1 MVFVS
6 FVSTICIPKTGISKY
21 NGCSVPSDPELES
34 MYEEILI
41 SMKKPFYGWFIVAAS
56 VAMNC
61 YLSIAFFQGFQVFFL
76 PMVKEFGWSRA
87 ATSGA
92 FSLRQL
98 ENGILAPLTGLLVQ
112 RWGARKVIFTGVL
125 VGGIGLMTIGT
136 INSLIAFYITFTI
149 ASVGV
154 SGPSHGVSWPVVV
167 SNWFRRLR
175 GRALGI
181 ATMGPVI
188 GGPFVVVA
196 AILSEWLGWRGA
208 IILLGLGMLIV
219 GLPLSLVAR
228 SHPEPYGYYPDGD
241 THETHDLEHEDEIL
255 SGGGGLTTV
264 QAIKTKQFWIIALI
278 FGGQFLAISGLHVH
292 FIPFME
298 DMQYTTAQAATL
310 FGVVFFLSG
319 IGRLLAGSLADVID
333 YRIILGALLSFQLV
347 SFVLLTQI
355 QSGELVL
362 LMVFCLIHGVGFG
375 GTIPLRPFVLA
386 RLFGRG
392 SQAAILGLLQGVSIG
407 ASVFGPIFY
416 GWIFDVTDSY
426 SYAIVVSGFVVLSV
440 IPLVL
445 ILPRDGIT
453 SRNAIN

>member
-1 MVFVS
+1 M
-6 FVSTICIPKTGISKY
+6 ISR
-21 NGCSVPSDPELES
+21 
-34 MYEEILI
+34 
-41 SMKKPFYGWFIVAAS
+41 KKPFYGWFIVAAS

-98 ENGILAPLTGLLVQ
+98 ENGILAPLVGFLVQ
-112 RWGARKVIFTGVL
+112 RWGARKVIFIGVL
-125 VGGIGLMTIGT
+125 IGGIGLMSIGT
-136 INSLIAFYITFTI
+136 INSLVAFYITFTI

-181 ATMGPVI
+181 ATMGPVL
-188 GGPFVVVA
+188 GGPFVVLA
-196 AILSEWLGWRGA
+196 AILNDWLGWRWA

-228 SHPEPYGYYPDGD
+228 SRPEPYGYYPDGD
-241 THETHDLEHEDEIL
+241 SQSVADSAAEDDAESFLIRE
-255 SGGGGLTTV
+255 GLTTI
-264 QAIKTKQFWIIALI
+264 QAMKTKQFWIIALI

-292 FIPFME
+292 FIPLIE
-298 DMQYTTAQAATL
+298 DMDYTTAQAATL

-319 IGRLLAGSLADVID
+319 IGRVLAGSLADVIN
-333 YRIILGALLSFQLV
+333 YRIILGTLLIFQLI
-347 SFVLLTQI
+347 SFVMLTQT
-355 QSGELVL
+355 QPGELVL
-362 LMVFCLIHGVGFG
+362 LIVFCLIHGIGFG

-386 RLFGRG
+386 RLFGQG

-407 ASVFGPIFY
+407 TSVFGPILY
-416 GWIFDVTDSY
+416 GWVFDVTDSY
-426 SYAIVVSGFVVLSV
+426 LYAMVASGIIVMSV

-445 ILPRDGIT
+445 TLPKDSVI
-453 SRNAIN
+453 SENLLN

>member
-1 MVFVS
+1 
-6 FVSTICIPKTGISKY
+6 
-21 NGCSVPSDPELES
+21 
-34 MYEEILI
+34 
-41 SMKKPFYGWFIVAAS
+41 MKKPFYGWFIVAAS

-112 RWGARKVIFTGVL
+112 RWGARKVIFAGVL

-136 INSLIAFYITFTI
+136 INSLLAFYITFTI

-175 GRALGI
+175 GRALGL
-181 ATMGPVI
+181 ATMGPVL

-196 AILSEWLGWRGA
+196 AVLNEWLGWRWA
-208 IILLGLGMLIV
+208 IVSLGLGLLIV

-241 THETHDLEHEDEIL
+241 THAIHDSEHNGEI
-255 SGGGGLTTV
+255 SSRGGGVTTL

-292 FIPFME
+292 FIPLIE

-319 IGRLLAGSLADVID
+319 IGRLLAGSLADMID
-333 YRIILGALLSFQLV
+333 YRMILAALLSFQLI
-347 SFVLLTQI
+347 SFILLTQI
-355 QSGELVL
+355 HSGELL
-362 LMVFCLIHGVGFG
+362 LLILFCLVHGVGFG

-386 RLFGRG
+386 RLFGRS

-407 ASVFGPIFY
+407 TSVFGPIFY
-416 GWIFDVTDSY
+416 GWMFDVTGSY
-426 SYAIVVSGFVVLSV
+426 YYAIIISGVVVALV

-445 ILPRDGIT
+445 ALPRDPIT
-453 SRNAIN
+453 ARNAIN

>member
-1 MVFVS
+1 MF
-6 FVSTICIPKTGISKY
+6 
-21 NGCSVPSDPELES
+21 
-34 MYEEILI
+34 

-98 ENGILAPLTGLLVQ
+98 ENGILAPLVGVLVQ
-112 RWGARKVIFTGVL
+112 RWGARKVIFAGVL
-125 VGGIGLMTIGT
+125 IGGLGLMSIGT
-136 INSLIAFYITFTI
+136 INSLLAFYVTFTI

-181 ATMGPVI
+181 ATMGPVL
-188 GGPFVVVA
+188 GGPFVVFA
-196 AILSEWLGWRGA
+196 AVLNDWLGWRVA
-208 IILLGLGMLIV
+208 IVLLGIGMLIV

-228 SHPEPYGYYPDGD
+228 SHPEPYGYHPDGD
-241 THETHDLEHEDEIL
+241 SQQSVDSESGDALPTAVTGL
-255 SGGGGLTTV
+255 STL

-292 FIPFME
+292 FIPLIE
-298 DMQYTTAQAATL
+298 DMDYTTAQAATL

-319 IGRLLAGSLADVID
+319 IGRLLAGSLADIID
-333 YRIILGALLSFQLV
+333 YRLILGTLLGFQLV
-347 SFVLLTQI
+347 SFVLLSQI

-362 LMVFCLIHGVGFG
+362 LIVFALIHGIGFG
-375 GTIPLRPFVLA
+375 GTIPLRPFLLA
-386 RLFGRG
+386 RLFGRD
-392 SQAAILGLLQGVSIG
+392 SQATILGLLQGVSIG
-407 ASVFGPIFY
+407 TSVFGPIFY
-416 GWIFDVTDSY
+416 GWVFDVAESY
-426 SYAIVVSGFVVLSV
+426 YYAIAASGAVVIAV

-445 ILPRDGIT
+445 TLPRGSMV
-453 SRNAIN
+453 SRSPLI

>member
-1 MVFVS
+1 
-6 FVSTICIPKTGISKY
+6 
-21 NGCSVPSDPELES
+21 
-34 MYEEILI
+34 
-41 SMKKPFYGWFIVAAS
+41 MKKPFYGWYIVAAS

-98 ENGILAPLTGLLVQ
+98 ENGILAPLVGVLVQ
-112 RWGARKVIFTGVL
+112 RWGARKVIFAGVL
-125 VGGIGLMTIGT
+125 IGGLGLMSIGT
-136 INSLIAFYITFTI
+136 INSLLAFYVTFTI

-181 ATMGPVI
+181 ATMGPVL
-188 GGPFVVVA
+188 GGPFVVFA
-196 AILSEWLGWRGA
+196 AVLNDWLGWRVA
-208 IILLGLGMLIV
+208 IVLLGIGMLIV

-228 SHPEPYGYYPDGD
+228 SHPEPYGYHPDGD
-241 THETHDLEHEDEIL
+241 SQQSVDHESGDALPSAVTGL
-255 SGGGGLTTV
+255 STL

-292 FIPFME
+292 FIPLIE
-298 DMQYTTAQAATL
+298 DMDYTTTQAATL

-319 IGRLLAGSLADVID
+319 IGRLLAGSLADIID
-333 YRIILGALLSFQLV
+333 YRLILGTLLGFQLV
-347 SFVLLTQI
+347 SFVLLSQT

-362 LMVFCLIHGVGFG
+362 LIVFALIHGIGFG

-386 RLFGRG
+386 RLFGRD

-407 ASVFGPIFY
+407 TSVFGPIFY
-416 GWIFDVTDSY
+416 GWVFDVAESY
-426 SYAIVVSGFVVLSV
+426 YYAIAASGAVVIAV

-445 ILPRDGIT
+445 TLPRG
-453 SRNAIN
+453 SLLSKSPLV